1 METMNEINEEHWQKV
16 NYNIGCYERRFA
28 NGCNNYRNMEL
39 EKQRAYILRNKSLMN
54 IEKLL
59 VDFETHFNE
68 HGGNVLWARD
78 ADDAKDLIWEIVN
91 DRDINGVVRSNS
103 VALDEIGLDAFLEEK
118 KIPVYE
124 SSISRYILKTLGQAP
139 YHPVYPTIHLSKE
152 EINGV
157 LNERFKLKLDSS
169 TKQIANFIRH
179 QVRQDLMKAQV
190 CITGAN
196 FLLSDIGGVVMTENE
211 GNILKSSTLTKIHIV
226 VVGFDKVIPNTEDLS
241 ILLPLLSAHAT
252 GHGMSSVS
260 SITLGPSRNG
270 DGTDQM
276 YVIILDNG
284 RSELLKNEVIRQ
296 ALSCIHC
303 GACISVCPIYKN
315 MGGYAYE
322 GVFMGPIGTA
332 MSPLMLGMKE
342 YQHLS
347 TLCSLCGRCSEVCP
361 VKIPIEDLIIE
372 NRRMVTTE
380 RIGDAKYEMLVRS
393 LIGHCKSRKKM
404 DCPQWLK
411 KLEYK
416 QLVDK
421 KNFTIRKMPELAP
434 KSFSQKSE
442 ERSKK

>member
-54 IEKLL
+54 IENLL

-78 ADDAKDLIWEIVN
+78 ANDAKDLIWEIIN
-91 DRDINGVVRSNS
+91 NRDIKGVVRSNS

-139 YHPVYPTIHLSKE
+139 YHPIYPTIHLSKE

-157 LNERFKLKLDSS
+157 LNEQFKLKLDSS
-169 TKQIANFIRH
+169 TKQIVNFIRH
-179 QVRQDLMKAQV
+179 QVRHDLTKAQV

-196 FLLSDIGGVVMTENE
+196 FLLSDIGGVVLTENE
-211 GNILKSSTLTKIHIV
+211 GNILKSSALAKIHIV

-252 GHGMSSVS
+252 GHGMSSLS

-296 ALSCIHC
+296 SLSCIHC

-322 GVFMGPIGTA
+322 GVFMGPIGTV
-332 MSPLMLGMKE
+332 MSPLMLGLKE

-372 NRRMVTTE
+372 NRRMVATE
-380 RIGDAKYEMLVRS
+380 RIGDAKYEMLVKS

-404 DCPQWLK
+404 DCPQWIK
-411 KLEYK
+411 KLEFK

-434 KSFSQKSE
+434 RSFSQKSE
-442 ERSKK
+442 ERSQK

>member
-372 NRRMVTTE
+372 NRRMVATE

>member
-91 DRDINGVVRSNS
+91 DRYINGVVRSNS

-372 NRRMVTTE
+372 NRRMVATE